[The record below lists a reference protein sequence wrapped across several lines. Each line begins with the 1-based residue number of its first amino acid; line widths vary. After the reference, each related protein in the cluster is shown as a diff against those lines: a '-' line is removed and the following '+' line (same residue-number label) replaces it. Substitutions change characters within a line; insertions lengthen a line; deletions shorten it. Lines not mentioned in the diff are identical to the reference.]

1 MNVDIFRVIQ
11 PFLDVAKGIKR
22 GMKHLGP
29 LVKERSEQETRYG
42 KDWAERPVGT
52 LDLFPAITLILSH
65 TE

>member
-11 PFLDVAKGIKR
+11 PFLGVAKGIKR

-52 LDLFPAITLILSH
+52 LNLFLVITLILSH
-65 TE
+65 AE

>member
-1 MNVDIFRVIQ
+1 MNVDISRVIQ
-11 PFLDVAKGIKR
+11 PFLGVANGIKR

-52 LDLFPAITLILSH
+52 LDLFPVITLILSH

>member
-11 PFLDVAKGIKR
+11 PFLGVAKGIKR

-52 LDLFPAITLILSH
+52 LNPFLMMALTLSR